1 MDDAMVFSLA
11 DSVSRDK
18 GMYYGLLRLGLESE
32 KLPAVPQFGFIF
44 TCDIVRSFAEFH
56 FAKVDDTVCTLD
68 NHVYLCPGCSV
79 FLVRA
84 TTPGGNGC
92 SHTRYAQRLLD
103 LRMVQHAYKFEGESH
118 P

>member
-18 GMYYGLLRLGLESE
+18 GMYYGLLRLGLEPE
-32 KLPAVPQFGFIF
+32 KLPAVPQFGLVF

-56 FAKVDDTVCTLD
+56 LAKVDDAVCTLD

-79 FLVRA
+79 FLVSA

-92 SHTRYAQRLLD
+92 SHSRYAQCLLD
-103 LRMVQHAYKFEGESH
+103 LCMVQHAYKLEGESH